1 MDEEHKSLSF
11 FHGFLPDE
19 DANRLLQQDGDFL
32 LQSRNTS
39 GPKRTKL
46 ILAVRSSTIRRFEFH
61 RTENGDFRL
70 LVSSTSNRTNDL
82 QGQTFPTVKAA
93 IDHFQ
98 TFDSNTK
105 KLRLKRPIPKTK
117 YQLAHKDIRLI
128 RKIGSGS
135 YGTVYKGLLVRK
147 PVAVK
152 RIDSYG
158 KTGQKLKEMMKEARV
173 MQIYDHK
180 NIVKFYGFVVDR
192 PPLSSGHGVV
202 YIEDKLRSTGRL
214 IDVPFRVDWS
224 AQAACGL
231 EYLHKKLSIHR
242 DVSARNCLLSGSIL
256 KLADFGMCRET
267 EIYKVDLSKPLNHRK
282 FGKRGETKF
291 NTDVYAFGILLW
303 ELFIRPYRC
312 PYGFW
317 SASKVRKLTLD
328 GYRMPTP
335 DGMPDQMAVVMKRCW
350 DHQPAKRP
358 TASELRR
365 ELHSINRMIGNTPSD
380 IITSFERSSLST
392 SPNTAKPKSLSEV
405 VETAISPK

>member
-70 LVSSTSNRTNDL
+70 L
-82 QGQTFPTVKAA
+82 GQTFPTVKAA

-192 PPLSSGHGVV
+192 PPYLLVMELCTGGSV
-202 YIEDKLRSTGRL
+202 EDKLRSTGRL

-267 EIYKVDLSKPLNHRK
+267 EIYKVDLSKPLNVRWLAPEVWQT
-282 FGKRGETKF
+282 GETKF